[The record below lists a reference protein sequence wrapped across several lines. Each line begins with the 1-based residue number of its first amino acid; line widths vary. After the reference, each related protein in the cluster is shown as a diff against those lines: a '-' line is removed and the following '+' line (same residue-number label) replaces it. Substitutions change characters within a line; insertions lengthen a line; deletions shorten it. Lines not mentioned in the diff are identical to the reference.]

1 MSNIIN
7 EEDRNEKAANSLGD
21 NSDQQYKKVLVVIP
35 SLDPDEK
42 LIEVVKGIKSVGFED
57 VLLVND
63 GSKQENLH
71 YFDEAAAVMPGQVT
85 VLHHPVN
92 KGKGA
97 AIKTA
102 LNWYLENRPDSLGVV
117 TVDGDNQHH
126 HDDTKACVLK
136 MLETGH
142 LILGVRDFSGKDV
155 PTRSKLGNRS
165 ASMIFRLFCGM
176 KISDTQT
183 GLRVFP
189 NSAIPTLAVAK
200 GERFEYETNMLLI
213 LKPNGIK
220 MSEQVIRTVYIEEN
234 KSSHYRTFKDTW
246 RILKIVFGHFG
257 IYIGSSLAS
266 FLVDNSLYSL
276 FLFLIHKFMTII
288 PAEFVV
294 GAAVLPARAISS
306 MLNFYLNKR
315 FAFENKETYSKTIWK
330 YYAVCIPQMIITMVL
345 LPLLSGLIGIPEGS
359 QLNVL
364 LKIVV
369 ETILFILSYQIQKNW
384 VFKGQKKK

>member
-1 MSNIIN
+1 MN
-7 EEDRNEKAANSLGD
+7 ELKNQPANSEFDDCL
-21 NSDQQYKKVLVVIP
+21 YKRVVVVIP

-42 LIEVVKGIKSVGFED
+42 LIEVVKGIDSVGFED
-57 VLLVND
+57 VVLVND
-63 GSKQENLH
+63 GSKKENLH
-71 YFDEAAAVMPGQVT
+71 YFEEAAAIMPGKVT
-85 VLHHPVN
+85 ILHHEVN

-155 PTRSKLGNRS
+155 PTRSKFGNRT
-165 ASMIFRLFCGM
+165 ASLIFRVFCGT

-189 NSAIPTLAVAK
+189 NSAIPTLATAR

-246 RILKIVFGHFG
+246 RILKIVFRHFG
-257 IYIGSSLAS
+257 IYLGSSLAS
-266 FLVDNSLYSL
+266 FVLDNALYSM
-276 FLFLIHKFMTII
+276 FLYLIHNFAT
-288 PAEFVV
+288 FVPTSITEGV
-294 GAAVLPARAISS
+294 AVLPARAISS
-306 MLNFYLNKR
+306 IFNFYLNKEY
-315 FAFENKETYSKTIWK
+315 AFENKETYSKTIWR
-330 YYAVCIPQMIITMVL
+330 YYAVCIPQMIVVMVL

-369 ETILFILSYQIQKNW
+369 ETILFIASYQIQKNW
-384 VFKGQKKK
+384 VFKGQRKK